1 MLAPLD
7 EGLGAAV
14 PSADWLKADLLAY
27 ARDLGLAV
35 SESMTKAQILA
46 VIEAA
51 S

>member
-14 PSADWLKADLLAY
+14 PSLDWLKADLLVY
-27 ARDLGLAV
+27 ALDLGLEV
-35 SESMTKAQILA
+35 SGSMTKAQILA

-51 S
+51 